1 VTDSRTDAGG
11 PVVVQRRIKA
21 SPETVFSFFTDP
33 TRWLQWQGVDA
44 TIEARPSG
52 TFRVNVRG
60 DGYASGRF
68 TEVDPPR
75 RVVFTWGWELPGNP
89 VPPGSSTVE
98 IELTPDGDQT
108 VVTLTHRDL
117 PPEACDVHRVGWEH
131 YLSRL
136 VTVAE
141 GGDPGVDPVLA

>member
-1 VTDSRTDAGG
+1 MTDSRTDAGG

-44 TIEARPSG
+44 TIEARPTG

-98 IELTPDGDQT
+98 IDHEPLAFCTANFFP
-108 VVTLTHRDL
+108 
-117 PPEACDVHRVGWEH
+117 
-131 YLSRL
+131 
-136 VTVAE
+136 
-141 GGDPGVDPVLA
+141 PVLESS